1 MSDIVKQQHQ
11 AEEDGELDTWAYESI
26 LDHEVTNG
34 SALMPYR
41 EVDALALVTNSA
53 GLQARPEN
61 TYVGPPGPYVQ
72 VMNSNLC
79 SDPARAY
86 PEHTYGTNGDS
97 SPMSE
102 EIAFR
107 IW

>member
-1 MSDIVKQQHQ
+1 MVQYKNMIYPGPTAQ
-11 AEEDGELDTWAYESI
+11 APRG
-26 LDHEVTNG
+26 VTNG

-41 EVDALALVTNSA
+41 EVDALALVPNSA

-61 TYVGPPGPYVQ
+61 CYVGPPGPYVQ
-72 VMNSNLC
+72 VMNLNLC

-86 PEHTYGTNGDS
+86 PEHTYGTYGTNGDS